1 MIHTMK
7 TNDGVVGFGAAENL
21 DELVTDLMKALGY
34 CNDEEDDEDEPE
46 EAIDNDDLIDTT
58 ETIESNHLVS
68 VAYNDDTDIVVIN
81 YDTPA
86 HPWAVASALLEAAAE
101 MWPLKIPKDHEF
113 VEALRDLAAMG
124 RDIGNDSV
132 ENN

>member
-1 MIHTMK
+1 MILK
-7 TNDGVVGFGAAENL
+7 TNDGVVACGTAENL
-21 DELVTDLMKALGY
+21 DELVMDLMKALGY
-34 CNDEEDDEDEPE
+34 CDDNDEEEDEVE
-46 EAIDNDDLIDTT
+46 EAIDDDELIDTT

-81 YDTPA
+81 YDTPT
-86 HPWAVASALLEAAAE
+86 HPWSVASALLEAAAE